1 MYPANS
7 KLMKNIKIS
16 ENEKPKE
23 YLNLLGL
30 DEKFNF
36 LIKLYNLKKFPK
48 VLMLTGK
55 KGIGKYTLI
64 NHFLTYVFDKDN
76 YDSKNK
82 IINNLTDFYK
92 QYSNNIFPNIIYL
105 SGNSFNTI
113 KVDDIRKLKST
124 ILKSTMSNRERFVV
138 LDDIELFNLNSLN
151 ALLKIIEEPAINN
164 YFILINNK
172 TKPLIET
179 ISSRTLEIRVTLT
192 NTKRVEIIDA
202 LINKY
207 NLQPCIDYN
216 TSNLTPGDFIFF
228 NNICQVNNISIDGD
242 FIKNLKILLDL
253 YKKDKNVSLINMI
266 LFLTN
271 NYFYKYRNNKD
282 TILKNIENKNFV
294 INNVNKFLSFN
305 LNQTALINAINNK
318 LQYE

>member
-1 MYPANS
+1 
-7 KLMKNIKIS
+7 MKNIKIS

-64 NHFLTYVFDKDN
+64 NHVLTFVFDKDN

-228 NNICQVNNISIDGD
+228 NNICQVNDISIDGD

-294 INNVNKFLSFN
+294 INNVNKFFSFN

-318 LQYE
+318 LQHE

>member
-1 MYPANS
+1 
-7 KLMKNIKIS
+7 MKNIKIS

-228 NNICQVNNISIDGD
+228 NNICQVNDISIDGD

-271 NYFYKYRNNKD
+271 NYFYKYRSNKD

-294 INNVNKFLSFN
+294 INNVNKFFSFN
-305 LNQTALINAINNK
+305 LNQTALINAINEK
-318 LQYE
+318 LQHE

>member
-36 LIKLYNLKKFPK
+36 FIKLYNLKKFPK

-228 NNICQVNNISIDGD
+228 NNICQVNDISIDGD

>member
-1 MYPANS
+1 
-7 KLMKNIKIS
+7 MKNIKIS

-55 KGIGKYTLI
+55 KGIGKYTLV
-64 NHFLTYVFDKDN
+64 NHFLTHVFDKDN

-228 NNICQVNNISIDGD
+228 NNICQVNDISIDGD

-271 NYFYKYRNNKD
+271 NYFYKYRSNKD

-294 INNVNKFLSFN
+294 INNVNKFFSFN

-318 LQYE
+318 LQHE

>member
-1 MYPANS
+1 LYPANS

-228 NNICQVNNISIDGD
+228 NNICQVNDISIDGD

-294 INNVNKFLSFN
+294 INNVNKFFSFN

-318 LQYE
+318 LQHE

>member
-1 MYPANS
+1 
-7 KLMKNIKIS
+7 MKNIKIS
-16 ENEKPKE
+16 ENEKVKE

-64 NHFLTYVFDKDN
+64 NHFLTHVFDKDN

-105 SGNSFNTI
+105 SGNSFNPI
-113 KVDDIRKLKST
+113 KVDDIRNLKST

-216 TSNLTPGDFIFF
+216 TSNLSPGDFVFF

-271 NYFYKYRNNKD
+271 NYFYKYRSNKD

-294 INNVNKFLSFN
+294 INNVNKFFSFN
-305 LNQTALINAINNK
+305 LNQTALINAINDK
-318 LQYE
+318 LQHG

>member
-1 MYPANS
+1 
-7 KLMKNIKIS
+7 MKNIKIS

-64 NHFLTYVFDKDN
+64 NHFLTHVFDKDN

-92 QYSNNIFPNIIYL
+92 QYSNNIFQNIIYL
-105 SGNSFNTI
+105 SGNSFNPI
-113 KVDDIRKLKST
+113 KVDDIRNLKST
-124 ILKSTMSNRERFVV
+124 ILKSTMSKRERFVV

-216 TSNLTPGDFIFF
+216 TSNLSPGDFVFF

-271 NYFYKYRNNKD
+271 NYFYKYRSNKD

-294 INNVNKFLSFN
+294 INNVNKFFSFN
-305 LNQTALINAINNK
+305 LNQTALINAINDK
-318 LQYE
+318 LQHG

>member
-1 MYPANS
+1 
-7 KLMKNIKIS
+7 MKNIKIS

-64 NHFLTYVFDKDN
+64 NHFLTHVFDKDN

-92 QYSNNIFPNIIYL
+92 QYSKNIFQNIIYL
-105 SGNSFNTI
+105 SGNSFNPI
-113 KVDDIRKLKST
+113 KVDDIRNLKST
-124 ILKSTMSNRERFVV
+124 ILKSTMSKRERFVV

-216 TSNLTPGDFIFF
+216 TSNLSPGDFVFF

-271 NYFYKYRNNKD
+271 NYFYKYRSNKD

-294 INNVNKFLSFN
+294 INNVNKFFSFN
-305 LNQTALINAINNK
+305 LNQTALINAINDK
-318 LQYE
+318 LQHG

>member
-1 MYPANS
+1 
-7 KLMKNIKIS
+7 MKNIKIS

-228 NNICQVNNISIDGD
+228 NNICQVNDISIDGD

>member
-1 MYPANS
+1 
-7 KLMKNIKIS
+7 MKNIKIS

-228 NNICQVNNISIDGD
+228 NNICQVNDISIDGD

-294 INNVNKFLSFN
+294 INNVNKFFSFN

-318 LQYE
+318 LQHE

>member
-1 MYPANS
+1 
-7 KLMKNIKIS
+7 MKNIKIS
-16 ENEKPKE
+16 ENEKVKE

-228 NNICQVNNISIDGD
+228 NNICQVNDISIDGD

-271 NYFYKYRNNKD
+271 NYFYKYRSNKD

-294 INNVNKFLSFN
+294 INNVNKFFSFN

-318 LQYE
+318 LQHE

>member
-1 MYPANS
+1 
-7 KLMKNIKIS
+7 MKKIKIS

-30 DEKFNF
+30 DEKFDF
-36 LIKLYNLKKFPK
+36 LINLYNLKKFPK

-64 NHFLTYVFDKDN
+64 NHFLTHVFDKDN

-105 SGNSFNTI
+105 SGSSFNPI
-113 KVDDIRKLKST
+113 KVDDIRNLKST
-124 ILKSTMSNRERFVV
+124 ILKSTMSNRQRFVV

-179 ISSRTLEIRVTLT
+179 ITSRTLEIRVTLT

-207 NLQPCIDYN
+207 SLQPCIDYN
-216 TSNLTPGDFIFF
+216 ISNLSPGDFVFF
-228 NNICQVNNISIDGD
+228 NNICQVNNISIEGD
-242 FIKNLKILLDL
+242 FIKNLKILLNL
-253 YKKDKNVSLINMI
+253 YKKDKNASLINMI
-266 LFLTN
+266 FFLTN
-271 NYFYKYRNNKD
+271 NYFYKYRSNKD
-282 TILKNIENKNFV
+282 TILNNIENKNFV
-294 INNVNKFLSFN
+294 INNVNKFFSFN

-318 LQYE
+318 LQHE

>member
-228 NNICQVNNISIDGD
+228 NNICQVNDISIDGD

-294 INNVNKFLSFN
+294 INNVNKFFSFN

-318 LQYE
+318 LQHE

>member
-1 MYPANS
+1 
-7 KLMKNIKIS
+7 MKKIKIN
-16 ENEKPKE
+16 ENEKTKE

-30 DEKFNF
+30 DEKFYF
-36 LIKLYNLKKFPK
+36 LINLYNLKKFPK

-64 NHFLTYVFDKDN
+64 NHFLTHVFDKDN

-105 SGNSFNTI
+105 SGNSFNPI
-113 KVDDIRKLKST
+113 KVDDIRNLKST

-179 ISSRTLEIRVTLT
+179 ISSRALEIRVTLT

-216 TSNLTPGDFIFF
+216 TSNLSPGDFVFF

-271 NYFYKYRNNKD
+271 NYFYKYRSNKD

-294 INNVNKFLSFN
+294 INNVNKFFSFN
-305 LNQTALINAINNK
+305 LNQTALINAINDK
-318 LQYE
+318 LQHG

>member
-1 MYPANS
+1 
-7 KLMKNIKIS
+7 MKNIKIS

-55 KGIGKYTLI
+55 KGIGKYTLV
-64 NHFLTYVFDKDN
+64 NHFLTHVFDKDN

-179 ISSRTLEIRVTLT
+179 ITSRTLEIRVTLT

-207 NLQPCIDYN
+207 SLQPCIDYN
-216 TSNLTPGDFIFF
+216 ISNLSPGDFVFF
-228 NNICQVNNISIDGD
+228 N
-242 FIKNLKILLDL
+242 
-253 YKKDKNVSLINMI
+253 
-266 LFLTN
+266 
-271 NYFYKYRNNKD
+271 
-282 TILKNIENKNFV
+282 
-294 INNVNKFLSFN
+294 
-305 LNQTALINAINNK
+305 A
-318 LQYE
+318 

>member
-64 NHFLTYVFDKDN
+64 NHFLTHVFDKDN
-76 YDSKNK
+76 YDLKNK

-105 SGNSFNTI
+105 SGNSFNPI

-179 ISSRTLEIRVTLT
+179 ITSRTLEIRVTLT

-228 NNICQVNNISIDGD
+228 NNICQVNDISIDGD
-242 FIKNLKILLDL
+242 FIKNLKKLLDL

-271 NYFYKYRNNKD
+271 NYFYKYRSNKD

-294 INNVNKFLSFN
+294 INNVNKFFSFN
-305 LNQTALINAINNK
+305 LNQTALINAIDNK
-318 LQYE
+318 LQHE

>member
-1 MYPANS
+1 
-7 KLMKNIKIS
+7 MKKIKIN
-16 ENEKPKE
+16 ENEKTKE

-30 DEKFNF
+30 DEKFYF
-36 LIKLYNLKKFPK
+36 LINLYNLKKFPK

-64 NHFLTYVFDKDN
+64 NHFLTHVFDKDN

-105 SGNSFNTI
+105 SGNSFNPI
-113 KVDDIRKLKST
+113 KVDDIRNLKST

-216 TSNLTPGDFIFF
+216 TSNLSPGDFVFF

-271 NYFYKYRNNKD
+271 NYFYKYRSNKD

-294 INNVNKFLSFN
+294 INNVNKFFSFN
-305 LNQTALINAINNK
+305 LNQTALINAINDK
-318 LQYE
+318 LHHE

>member
-1 MYPANS
+1 
-7 KLMKNIKIS
+7 MKKIKIN
-16 ENEKPKE
+16 ENEKTKE

-30 DEKFNF
+30 DEKFYF
-36 LIKLYNLKKFPK
+36 LINLYNLKKFPK

-64 NHFLTYVFDKDN
+64 NHFLTHVFDKDN

-105 SGNSFNTI
+105 SGNSFNPI
-113 KVDDIRKLKST
+113 KVDDIRNLKST

-216 TSNLTPGDFIFF
+216 TSNLSPGDFVFF

-271 NYFYKYRNNKD
+271 NYFYKYRSNKD

-294 INNVNKFLSFN
+294 INNVNKFFSFN
-305 LNQTALINAINNK
+305 LNQTALINAINDK
-318 LQYE
+318 LQHG